1 MNSKDIENLLNY
13 VLSQDINYGDGDSF
27 LTFIYESYLE
37 YNNPDDERVKT
48 DFSNLYKAMEGK
60 TLKEIDKVL
69 YVVCDLCR
77 DHERLGFDAGIKLG
91 MRLAQELQN

>member
-1 MNSKDIENLLNY
+1 MNSKDIENLLTY

-37 YNNPDDERVKT
+37 YNNPVDERVT
-48 DFSNLYKAMEGK
+48 SDFNNLYKAMEGK
-60 TLKEIDKVL
+60 TLKEIDKVI

>member
-1 MNSKDIENLLNY
+1 MNSKDIENLLTY

-37 YNNPDDERVKT
+37 YNNPDDERVT
-48 DFSNLYKAMEGK
+48 SDFNNLYKAMEGK
-60 TLKEIDKVL
+60 TLKEIDKVI

-77 DHERLGFDAGIKLG
+77 DHERLGFESGIKLG